1 MELLNGSLIANT
13 IKSELQAKVNDRK
26 AAGLKVPHLAAIIV
40 GNDGASKTYVQSKV
54 KSCLELGYDS
64 TLIELSENT
73 TQDELLNKINQLN
86 NDPLIDG
93 YIVQLPLPK
102 HIDETAVLLA
112 VDPSKDVDG
121 FHPENV
127 GRMALGLP
135 AYLPATPAGIVQ
147 LLTRYNIDTV
157 GKKCVIIGRS
167 HIVGMPMSLLMQ
179 RNHPFG
185 NCTVTVLHSRS
196 KNIIEECQHADI
208 LIAAIGKPGF
218 VTAEMVKDGAV
229 VIDVGITRVA
239 DETKKSG
246 FRLAGDVDFDEVSKK
261 ASFITPVPG
270 GVGPMTIAS
279 LLLNTMQAVEQ
290 KHISD

>member
-13 IKSELQAKVNDRK
+13 IKSELKARVNERK
-26 AAGLKVPHLAAIIV
+26 AADLKVPHLAAIIV

-73 TQDELLNKINQLN
+73 TQEELLEKIKSLN
-86 NDPLIDG
+86 NDVEIDG

-112 VDPSKDVDG
+112 VDPKKDVDG

-135 AYLPATPAGIVQ
+135 AYLPATPAGIVE
-147 LLTRYNIDTV
+147 LLSRFNIETA
-157 GKKCVIIGRS
+157 GKKCVILGRS

-196 KNIIEECQHADI
+196 KNIIEECQQADI
-208 LIAAIGKPGF
+208 LIAAIGKPYF
-218 VTAEMVKDGAV
+218 VTAEMVKEGAV
-229 VIDVGITRVA
+229 VIDVGITRVPDA
-239 DETKKSG
+239 SKKSG
-246 FRLAGDVDFDEVSKK
+246 FKLAGDVDFDGVSKK
-261 ASFITPVPG
+261 VSFITPVPG
-270 GVGPMTIAS
+270 GVGPMTIVS

-290 KHISD
+290 KNIK

>member
-13 IKSELQAKVNDRK
+13 IKSELKARVNERK
-26 AAGLKVPHLAAIIV
+26 AADLKVPHLAAIIV

-73 TQDELLNKINQLN
+73 TQEELLEKIKSLN
-86 NDPLIDG
+86 NDVEIDG

-112 VDPSKDVDG
+112 VDPKKDVDG

-135 AYLPATPAGIVQ
+135 AYLPATPAGIVE
-147 LLTRYNIDTV
+147 LLSRFNIETA
-157 GKKCVIIGRS
+157 GKKCVILGRS

-196 KNIIEECQHADI
+196 KNIIEECQQADI
-208 LIAAIGKPGF
+208 LIAAIGKPYF
-218 VTAEMVKDGAV
+218 VTAEMVKEGAV
-229 VIDVGITRVA
+229 VIDVGITRVPDA
-239 DETKKSG
+239 SKKSG
-246 FRLAGDVDFDEVSKK
+246 FKLAGDVDFENVSMK
-261 ASFITPVPG
+261 ASYITPVPG

-290 KHISD
+290 KNIK

>member
-13 IKSELQAKVNDRK
+13 IKSELKARVNERK

-73 TQDELLNKINQLN
+73 TQEELLSKIKSLN
-86 NDPLIDG
+86 DDVEIEG

-102 HIDETAVLLA
+102 HIDETAILLA
-112 VDPSKDVDG
+112 VDPKKDVDG

-135 AYLPATPAGIVQ
+135 AYLPATPAGIVE
-147 LLTRYNIDTV
+147 LLSRYNIETS

-185 NCTVTVLHSRS
+185 NATVTVVHSKS
-196 KNIIEECQHADI
+196 KNILEECQQADI
-208 LIAAIGKPGF
+208 LIAAVGKPYF
-218 VTAEMVKDGAV
+218 VTADMVKTGAV

-239 DETKKSG
+239 DATKKSG
-246 FRLAGDVDFDEVSKK
+246 FKLAGDVDFDQVSQKT
-261 ASFITPVPG
+261 SFITPVPG

-279 LLLNTMQAVEQ
+279 LLMNTMQAVEL
-290 KHISD
+290 KK

>member
-1 MELLNGSLIANT
+1 MELLNGSLISNT
-13 IKSELQAKVNDRK
+13 IKTELQAKVNDRK
-26 AAGLKVPHLAAIIV
+26 AKGLKVPHLAAIIV

-73 TQDELLNKINQLN
+73 TQEELLLRIKQLN
-86 NDPLIDG
+86 EDPLVDG

-112 VDPSKDVDG
+112 VDPAKDVDG

-135 AYLPATPAGIVQ
+135 AYLPATPAGIVE
-147 LLTRYNIDTV
+147 LLSRYNIETA
-157 GKKCVIIGRS
+157 GKKCVILGRS

-196 KNIIEECQHADI
+196 KNIAEECQQADI
-208 LIAAIGKPGF
+208 LIAAIGKPYF
-218 VTAEMVKDGAV
+218 VTADMVKEGAV
-229 VIDVGITRVA
+229 VIDVGITRVE
-239 DETKKSG
+239 DNSKKSG
-246 FRLAGDVDFDEVSKK
+246 FKLAGDVDFERVAQKTSY
-261 ASFITPVPG
+261 ITPVPG

-279 LLLNTMQAVEQ
+279 LLMNTMQAVEI
-290 KHISD
+290 KNH

>member
-54 KSCLELGYDS
+54 KSCLELGYYS

-73 TQDELLNKINQLN
+73 TQVELLSKIAQLN

-121 FHPENV
+121 FHPENI

-147 LLTRYNIDTV
+147 LLTRYNIETA

-179 RNHPFG
+179 RNDPFG

-196 KNIIEECQHADI
+196 KNIIEECQQADI
-208 LIAAIGKPGF
+208 LIAAIGKPYF

-239 DETKKSG
+239 DDTKKSG

-279 LLLNTMQAVEQ
+279 LLLNTMQAAEQ
-290 KHISD
+290 KID

>member
-13 IKSELQAKVNDRK
+13 IKSELQSKVNDRK

-73 TQDELLNKINQLN
+73 MQNELLNKINQLN
-86 NDPLIDG
+86 EDPLIDG

-147 LLTRYNIDTV
+147 LLTRYNIETA

-179 RNHPFG
+179 RNDPFG

-196 KNIIEECQHADI
+196 KNIIEECQQADI
-208 LIAAIGKPGF
+208 LIAAIGKPYF

-239 DETKKSG
+239 DDTKKSG

-279 LLLNTMQAVEQ
+279 LLLNTMQAAEQ
-290 KHISD
+290 KID

>member
-1 MELLNGSLIANT
+1 
-13 IKSELQAKVNDRK
+13 
-26 AAGLKVPHLAAIIV
+26 
-40 GNDGASKTYVQSKV
+40 
-54 KSCLELGYDS
+54 LGYDS

-73 TQDELLNKINQLN
+73 TQEELLEKIKSLN
-86 NDPLIDG
+86 NDVEIDC

-112 VDPSKDVDG
+112 VDPKKDVDG

-135 AYLPATPAGIVQ
+135 AYLPATPAGIVE
-147 LLTRYNIDTV
+147 LLSRFNIETA
-157 GKKCVIIGRS
+157 GKKCVILGRS

-196 KNIIEECQHADI
+196 KNIIEECQQADI
-208 LIAAIGKPGF
+208 LIAAIGKPYF
-218 VTAEMVKDGAV
+218 VTAEMVKEGAV
-229 VIDVGITRVA
+229 VIDVGITRVPDA
-239 DETKKSG
+239 SKKSG
-246 FRLAGDVDFDEVSKK
+246 FKLAGDVDFDGVSKK
-261 ASFITPVPG
+261 VSFITPVPG
-270 GVGPMTIAS
+270 GVGPMTIVS

-290 KHISD
+290 KNIK

>member
-1 MELLNGSLIANT
+1 MELLNGSLISNT
-13 IKSELQAKVNDRK
+13 IKTELQAKVNDRK
-26 AAGLKVPHLAAIIV
+26 AKGLKVPHLAAIIV

-73 TQDELLNKINQLN
+73 TQEELLLRIKQLN
-86 NDPLIDG
+86 EDPLVDG

-112 VDPSKDVDG
+112 VDPAKDVDG

-135 AYLPATPAGIVQ
+135 AYLPATPAGIVE
-147 LLTRYNIDTV
+147 LLSRYNIETA
-157 GKKCVIIGRS
+157 GKKCVILGRS

-185 NCTVTVLHSRS
+185 NCTVTVVHSKS
-196 KNIIEECQHADI
+196 QNVIEECQQADI
-208 LIAAIGKPGF
+208 LIAAIGKPYF
-218 VTAEMVKDGAV
+218 VTSEMVKEGAV
-229 VIDVGITRVA
+229 VIDVGITRVE
-239 DETKKSG
+239 DNSKKSG
-246 FRLAGDVDFDEVSKK
+246 FKLAGDVDFERVAQKTSY
-261 ASFITPVPG
+261 ITPVPG

-279 LLLNTMQAVEQ
+279 LLMNTMQAVEI
-290 KHISD
+290 KNH

>member
-1 MELLNGSLIANT
+1 MELLNGSLISNT
-13 IKSELQAKVNDRK
+13 IKTELQAKVNDRK
-26 AAGLKVPHLAAIIV
+26 AKGLKVPHLAAIIV

-73 TQDELLNKINQLN
+73 TQDELLSKINQLN
-86 NDPLIDG
+86 KDPLIDG

-112 VDPSKDVDG
+112 VDPAKDVDG

-135 AYLPATPAGIVQ
+135 AYLPATPAGIVE
-147 LLTRYNIDTV
+147 LLSRYNIETA
-157 GKKCVIIGRS
+157 GKKCVILGRS

-185 NCTVTVLHSRS
+185 NCTVTVVHSKS
-196 KNIIEECQHADI
+196 QNVIEECQQADI
-208 LIAAIGKPGF
+208 LIAAIGKPYF
-218 VTAEMVKDGAV
+218 VTSEMVKEGAV
-229 VIDVGITRVA
+229 VIDVGITRVE
-239 DETKKSG
+239 DNSKKSG
-246 FRLAGDVDFDEVSKK
+246 FKLAGDVDFERVAQKTSY
-261 ASFITPVPG
+261 ITPVPG

-279 LLLNTMQAVEQ
+279 LLMNTMQAVEI
-290 KHISD
+290 KNH

>member
-13 IKSELQAKVNDRK
+13 IKSELKARVNERK
-26 AAGLKVPHLAAIIV
+26 AADLKVPHLAAIIV

-73 TQDELLNKINQLN
+73 TQEELLEKIKSLN
-86 NDPLIDG
+86 NDVEIDG

-112 VDPSKDVDG
+112 VDPKKDVDG

-135 AYLPATPAGIVQ
+135 AYLPATPAGIVE
-147 LLTRYNIDTV
+147 LLSRFNIETA
-157 GKKCVIIGRS
+157 GKKCVILGRS

-196 KNIIEECQHADI
+196 KNIIEECQQADI
-208 LIAAIGKPGF
+208 LIAAIGKPYF
-218 VTAEMVKDGAV
+218 VTAEMVKEGAV
-229 VIDVGITRVA
+229 VIDVGITRVPDA
-239 DETKKSG
+239 SKKSG
-246 FRLAGDVDFDEVSKK
+246 FKLAGDVDFDGVSKK
-261 ASFITPVPG
+261 VSFITPVPG

-290 KHISD
+290 KNIK

>member
-73 TQDELLNKINQLN
+73 TEVELLSKIDQLN

-147 LLTRYNIDTV
+147 LLSRYNIDTV

-196 KNIIEECQHADI
+196 KNIIEECQQADI
-208 LIAAIGKPGF
+208 LIAAIGKPYF

-239 DETKKSG
+239 DESKKSG
-246 FRLAGDVDFDEVSKK
+246 FKLAGDVDFENVSMK
-261 ASFITPVPG
+261 ASYITPVPG

-290 KHISD
+290 KNIK

>member
-1 MELLNGSLIANT
+1 MELLNGALISNT
-13 IKSELQAKVNDRK
+13 IKTELQAKVNDRK
-26 AAGLKVPHLAAIIV
+26 AKGLKVPHLAAIIV

-86 NDPLIDG
+86 KDPLVDG

-112 VDPSKDVDG
+112 VDPAKDVDG

-135 AYLPATPAGIVQ
+135 AYLPATPSGIVE
-147 LLTRYNIDTV
+147 LLSRYNIETA
-157 GKKCVIIGRS
+157 GKKCVILGRS

-185 NCTVTVLHSRS
+185 NCTVTVVHSKS
-196 KNIIEECQHADI
+196 QNVIEECQQADI
-208 LIAAIGKPGF
+208 LIAAIGKPYF
-218 VTAEMVKDGAV
+218 VTSEMVKEGAV

-239 DETKKSG
+239 DSTKKSG
-246 FRLAGDVDFDEVSKK
+246 FKLAGDVDFEHVAQKTSY
-261 ASFITPVPG
+261 ITPVPG

-279 LLLNTMQAVEQ
+279 LLMNTMQAVEI
-290 KHISD
+290 KNH

>member
-1 MELLNGSLIANT
+1 MELLNGSLISNT
-13 IKSELQAKVNDRK
+13 IKKELQAKVNDRK
-26 AAGLKVPHLAAIIV
+26 AKGLKVPHLAAIIV

-64 TLIELSENT
+64 TLVELPENT
-73 TQDELLNKINQLN
+73 TQDELLLRIKQLN
-86 NDPLIDG
+86 EDSMVDG

-135 AYLPATPAGIVQ
+135 AYLPATPAGIVE
-147 LLTRYNIDTV
+147 LLSRYNIETA
-157 GKKCVIIGRS
+157 GKKCVILGRS

-185 NCTVTVLHSRS
+185 NCTVTVVHSKS
-196 KNIIEECQHADI
+196 QNVIEECQQADI
-208 LIAAIGKPGF
+208 LIAAIGKPYF

-239 DETKKSG
+239 DDSRKSG
-246 FRLAGDVDFDEVSKK
+246 FKLAGDVDFDGVSKK
-261 ASFITPVPG
+261 TSFITPVPG

-290 KHISD
+290 KID

>member
-1 MELLNGSLIANT
+1 MELLNGSLISNT
-13 IKSELQAKVNDRK
+13 IKTELQAKVNDRK
-26 AAGLKVPHLAAIIV
+26 AKGLKVPHLAAIIV

-86 NDPLIDG
+86 KDPLVDG

-112 VDPSKDVDG
+112 VDPAKDVDG

-135 AYLPATPAGIVQ
+135 AYLPATPAGIVE
-147 LLTRYNIDTV
+147 LLSRYNIDTT
-157 GKKCVIIGRS
+157 GKKCVILGRS

-196 KNIIEECQHADI
+196 KNITEECQQADI
-208 LIAAIGKPGF
+208 LIAAIGKPYF
-218 VTAEMVKDGAV
+218 VTADMVKEGAV
-229 VIDVGITRVA
+229 VIDVGITRVE
-239 DETKKSG
+239 DNSKKSG
-246 FRLAGDVDFDEVSKK
+246 FRLAGDVDFERVAQKTSY
-261 ASFITPVPG
+261 ITPVPG

-279 LLLNTMQAVEQ
+279 LLMNTMQAVEI
-290 KHISD
+290 KNH

>member
-1 MELLNGSLIANT
+1 MELLNGSLISNT
-13 IKSELQAKVNDRK
+13 IKSVLQAKVNDRK
-26 AAGLKVPHLAAIIV
+26 AKGLKIPHLAAIIV
-40 GNDGASKTYVQSKV
+40 GSDGASKTYVQSKV
-54 KSCLELGYDS
+54 KSCLELGFES

-73 TQDELLNKINQLN
+73 TQDELLKKINQLN
-86 NDPLIDG
+86 EDPLIDG

-135 AYLPATPAGIVQ
+135 AYLPATPAGIVE
-147 LLTRYNIDTV
+147 LLSRYNIDTV

-185 NCTVTVLHSRS
+185 NCTVTVLHSKS
-196 KNIIEECQHADI
+196 KNIVEECQQADI
-208 LIAAIGKPGF
+208 LIAAIGKPYF

-229 VIDVGITRVA
+229 VIDVGITRLA
-239 DETKKSG
+239 DETRKSG
-246 FRLAGDVDFDEVSKK
+246 FKLAGDVDFERVSKK

-290 KHISD
+290 KID

>member
-54 KSCLELGYDS
+54 KSCLELGFDS

-73 TQDELLNKINQLN
+73 TQVELLSKIDQLN

-147 LLTRYNIDTV
+147 LLSRYNIDTV

-196 KNIIEECQHADI
+196 KNIIEECQQADI
-208 LIAAIGKPGF
+208 LIAAIGKPYF

-239 DETKKSG
+239 DESKKSG
-246 FRLAGDVDFDEVSKK
+246 FKLAGDVDFENVSMK
-261 ASFITPVPG
+261 ASYITPVPG

-290 KHISD
+290 KNIK

>member
-1 MELLNGSLIANT
+1 MELLNGSLISNT
-13 IKSELQAKVNDRK
+13 IKTELQAKVNDRK
-26 AAGLKVPHLAAIIV
+26 AKGLKVPHLAAIIV

-73 TQDELLNKINQLN
+73 TQDELLSKINQLN
-86 NDPLIDG
+86 KDPLIDG

-112 VDPSKDVDG
+112 VDPAKDVDG

-135 AYLPATPAGIVQ
+135 AYLPATPAGIVE
-147 LLTRYNIDTV
+147 LLSRYNIETA
-157 GKKCVIIGRS
+157 GKKCVILGRS

-185 NCTVTVLHSRS
+185 NCTVTVVHSKS
-196 KNIIEECQHADI
+196 QNVIEECQQADI
-208 LIAAIGKPGF
+208 LIAAIGKPYF
-218 VTAEMVKDGAV
+218 VTSEMVKEGAV

-239 DETKKSG
+239 DSTKKSG
-246 FRLAGDVDFDEVSKK
+246 FKLAGDVDFDQVAQKTSY
-261 ASFITPVPG
+261 ITPVPG

-279 LLLNTMQAVEQ
+279 LLMNTMQAVEI
-290 KHISD
+290 KNH

>member
-73 TQDELLNKINQLN
+73 TQVELLSKIDQLN

-147 LLTRYNIDTV
+147 LLSRYNIDTV

-196 KNIIEECQHADI
+196 KNIIEECQQADI
-208 LIAAIGKPGF
+208 LIAAIGKPYF
-218 VTAEMVKDGAV
+218 VTPEMVKDGAV

-270 GVGPMTIAS
+270 GVGTMTIAS

-290 KHISD
+290 KID

>member
-54 KSCLELGYDS
+54 KSCLELGFDS

-73 TQDELLNKINQLN
+73 TQVELLSKIDQLN

-196 KNIIEECQHADI
+196 KNIIEECQQADI
-208 LIAAIGKPGF
+208 LVAAIGKPYF

-239 DETKKSG
+239 DESKKSG
-246 FRLAGDVDFDEVSKK
+246 FKLAGDVDFENVSMKV
-261 ASFITPVPG
+261 SYITPVPG

-290 KHISD
+290 KNIK

>member
-73 TQDELLNKINQLN
+73 TQVELLSKIDQLN

-102 HIDETAVLLA
+102 HIDETAVLLS

-196 KNIIEECQHADI
+196 KNIIEECQQADI

-218 VTAEMVKDGAV
+218 VTAEMVKDGSV

-246 FRLAGDVDFDEVSKK
+246 FRLAGDVDFDGVSKK
-261 ASFITPVPG
+261 ASFSTPVPG

-290 KHISD
+290 KID

>member
-1 MELLNGSLIANT
+1 MELLNGSLISNT
-13 IKSELQAKVNDRK
+13 IKTELQAKVNDRK
-26 AAGLKVPHLAAIIV
+26 AKGLKVPHLAAIIV

-73 TQDELLNKINQLN
+73 TQDELLSKINQLN
-86 NDPLIDG
+86 KDPLIDG

-112 VDPSKDVDG
+112 VDPAKDVDG

-135 AYLPATPAGIVQ
+135 AYLPATPAGIVE
-147 LLTRYNIDTV
+147 LLSRYNIETA
-157 GKKCVIIGRS
+157 GKKCVILGRS

-185 NCTVTVLHSRS
+185 NCTVTVVHSKS
-196 KNIIEECQHADI
+196 QNVIEECQQADI
-208 LIAAIGKPGF
+208 LIAAIGKPYF
-218 VTAEMVKDGAV
+218 VTSEMVKEGV
-229 VIDVGITRVA
+229 MVIDVGITRVE
-239 DETKKSG
+239 DNSKKSG
-246 FRLAGDVDFDEVSKK
+246 FKLAGDVDFERVAQKTSY
-261 ASFITPVPG
+261 ITPVPG

-279 LLLNTMQAVEQ
+279 LLMNTMQAVEI
-290 KHISD
+290 KNH

>member
-1 MELLNGSLIANT
+1 MELLNGSLISNT

-26 AAGLKVPHLAAIIV
+26 AKGLKIPHLAAIIV

-54 KSCLELGYDS
+54 KSCLELGFES

-73 TQDELLNKINQLN
+73 TQDELLKKINQLN
-86 NDPLIDG
+86 EDPLIDG

-135 AYLPATPAGIVQ
+135 AYLPATPAGIVE
-147 LLTRYNIDTV
+147 LLSRYNIDTV

-185 NCTVTVLHSRS
+185 NCTVTVLHSKS
-196 KNIIEECQHADI
+196 KNIVEECQQADI
-208 LIAAIGKPGF
+208 LIAAIGKPYF

-229 VIDVGITRVA
+229 VIDVGITRLA
-239 DETKKSG
+239 DETRKSG
-246 FRLAGDVDFDEVSKK
+246 FKLAGDVDFERVSKK

-290 KHISD
+290 KID

>member
-13 IKSELQAKVNDRK
+13 IKSELKARVNERK

-73 TQDELLNKINQLN
+73 TQEELLSKIKSLN
-86 NDPLIDG
+86 DDVEIDG

-102 HIDETAVLLA
+102 HIDETAILLA
-112 VDPSKDVDG
+112 VDPKKDVDG

-135 AYLPATPAGIVQ
+135 AYLPATPAGIVE
-147 LLTRYNIDTV
+147 LLSRYNIETS

-185 NCTVTVLHSRS
+185 NSTVTVVHSRS
-196 KNIIEECQHADI
+196 KNIMEECQQADI
-208 LIAAIGKPGF
+208 LIAAVGKPYF
-218 VTAEMVKDGAV
+218 VTADMVKPGAV
-229 VIDVGITRVA
+229 VIDVGITRVE
-239 DETKKSG
+239 DPTKKSG
-246 FRLAGDVDFDEVSKK
+246 FKLAGDVDFEKVAEKT
-261 ASFITPVPG
+261 SFITPVPG

-279 LLLNTMQAVEQ
+279 LLMNTMQAVE
-290 KHISD
+290 KK

>member
-13 IKSELQAKVNDRK
+13 IKSELKARVNERK
-26 AAGLKVPHLAAIIV
+26 AADLKVPHLAAIIV

-73 TQDELLNKINQLN
+73 TQEELLEKIKSLN
-86 NDPLIDG
+86 NDVEIDG

-112 VDPSKDVDG
+112 VDPKKDVDG

-135 AYLPATPAGIVQ
+135 AYLPATPAGIVE
-147 LLTRYNIDTV
+147 LLSRFNIETA
-157 GKKCVIIGRS
+157 GKKCVILGRS

-196 KNIIEECQHADI
+196 KNIIEECQQADI
-208 LIAAIGKPGF
+208 LIAAIGKPYF
-218 VTAEMVKDGAV
+218 VTAEMVKEGAV
-229 VIDVGITRVA
+229 VIDVGITRVPDA
-239 DETKKSG
+239 SKKSG
-246 FRLAGDVDFDEVSKK
+246 FKLAGDVDFDGVSKK

-290 KHISD
+290 KID